1 MEPNPVCGNLQ
12 LLGILMMDNN
22 YYYYYIQTFCKLQSL
37 LSVVTDLFVGNLII
51 RIHEM
56 NLQDEN
62 EIDWQVMAN
71 NWAR

>member
-1 MEPNPVCGNLQ
+1 
-12 LLGILMMDNN
+12 MDNN

-37 LSVVTDLFVGNLII
+37 LSVVTDLFVGNSII